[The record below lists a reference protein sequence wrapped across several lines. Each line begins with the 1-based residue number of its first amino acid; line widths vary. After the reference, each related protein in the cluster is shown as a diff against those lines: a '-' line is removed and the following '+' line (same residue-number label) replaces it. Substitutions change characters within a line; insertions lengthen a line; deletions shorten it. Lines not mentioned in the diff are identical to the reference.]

1 MLKALLTDIDGTI
14 TDPTRRIST
23 GSIETIRSLVDSGIE
38 VVLASGNTACFMD
51 ALSKM
56 IGTKGT
62 FIAENGGVFRIGF
75 TGPLVIR
82 GDQAV
87 IKTALKL
94 VQDHFQKQGISLDL
108 YSPTYRFS
116 DLAFA
121 RTVPVDEVK
130 SVLRDYPVQVIDTG
144 YAIHL
149 QSPGI
154 NKGTALV
161 ELAREMGLVPADFL
175 AIGDSLNDIPML
187 KTAGIGITVA
197 NAHPDTKAVAQYI
210 AGKEYGDGFVEAV
223 EKYYSY
229 FRARKRSTTI

>member
-1 MLKALLTDIDGTI
+1 VLKALLTDIDGTI

-38 VVLASGNTACFMD
+38 VVLASGNTSCFMD

-56 IGTKGT
+56 IGTKGS
-62 FIAENGGVFRIGF
+62 FIGENGGVFRAGY
-75 TGPLVIR
+75 TGSLHIT
-82 GDQAV
+82 GDQTV
-87 IKTALKL
+87 CRKALEVL
-94 VQDHFQKQGISLDL
+94 QAHFRASGKELEL
-108 YSPTYRFS
+108 FSPTYRFA

-130 SVLRDYPVQVIDTG
+130 SVLRDHPVQVLDTG

-149 QSPGI
+149 QAPGI

-161 ELAREMGLVPADFL
+161 ELAREMGLIPADFL
-175 AIGDSLNDIPML
+175 AIGDSLNDIQML

-197 NAHPDTKAVAQYI
+197 NAHPDIKAVAQYI

-223 EKYYSY
+223 KKYYPY
-229 FRARKRSTTI
+229 FRAR

>member
-38 VVLASGNTACFMD
+38 VVLASGNTSCFMD

-56 IGTKGT
+56 IGTKGS
-62 FIAENGGVFRIGF
+62 FIGENGGVFRAGY
-75 TGPLVIR
+75 TGSLHIT
-82 GDQAV
+82 GDQTV
-87 IKTALKL
+87 CRKALEVL
-94 VQDHFQKQGISLDL
+94 QAHFRASGKELEL
-108 YSPTYRFS
+108 FSPTYRFA

-130 SVLRDYPVQVIDTG
+130 SVLRDHPVQVLDTG

-149 QSPGI
+149 QAPGI

-161 ELAREMGLVPADFL
+161 ELAREMGFNPADFL
-175 AIGDSLNDIPML
+175 AIGDSLNDIQML

-197 NAHPDTKAVAQYI
+197 NAHPDIKAVAQYI

-223 EKYYSY
+223 EKYYPY
-229 FRARKRSTTI
+229 FRAR